1 MFLYGTGSGGA
12 AWSTARRALSPAME
26 SSWQLIPSPK
36 NCWAGLEPASW
47 EWLRYKT
54 KERENKKERKYIRTH
69 NEEGLQATFKKLVRN
84 FLEKIIKNLPITA
97 ATRG

>member
-1 MFLYGTGSGGA
+1 
-12 AWSTARRALSPAME
+12 ME

-36 NCWAGLEPASW
+36 NCWAGLKSSADLLHGSGCVIKPKS
-47 EWLRYKT
+47 
-54 KERENKKERKYIRTH
+54 RENTKKERKYIRTH

-84 FLEKIIKNLPITA
+84 FLEKIIKIWPITA